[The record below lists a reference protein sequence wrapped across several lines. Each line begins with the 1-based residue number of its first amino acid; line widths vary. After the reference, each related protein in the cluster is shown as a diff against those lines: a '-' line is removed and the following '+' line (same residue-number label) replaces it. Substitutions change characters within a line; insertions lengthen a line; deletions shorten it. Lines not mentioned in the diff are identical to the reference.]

1 MAVSSERKSRRNSY
15 SSTRRSVSEAETS
28 PRKANARRRN
38 GDTKKNGE
46 TKKSAKRRKRSG
58 LSFRIS
64 LRGIW
69 RALRWVFLLALVAF
83 IIFGAGL
90 GMMKAYRF
98 CTTSDS
104 FAITEIK
111 VSGNVQVR
119 TGEILDIC
127 GLEKGGN
134 SLAVN
139 IHSAEQ
145 ELMKNP
151 WIESA
156 AIRRNLPGSFI
167 ITIKERVP
175 LFCAR
180 KKGKLYYVTA
190 EGLLIA
196 PVNSRNFRSLP
207 ILEIGPGGDDYLS
220 QLPEFVEQFRQAGFP
235 FTLPQISWLR
245 ISAGAGFELYWE
257 SRKMRLG
264 IGAEHWKDNMKRI
277 ASVVSDLEKRKE
289 LVMVS
294 SIRAADGQVW
304 MTKKTQQ

>member
-1 MAVSSERKSRRNSY
+1 MAVSSERKRRNSY
-15 SSTRRSVSEAETS
+15 SSTRRSGSEAETP
-28 PRKANARRRN
+28 PRKANARRKN
-38 GDTKKNGE
+38 GDSKKSGDTKKG
-46 TKKSAKRRKRSG
+46 SKRRKRSG
-58 LSFRIS
+58 FSFRIS

-69 RALRWVFLLALVAF
+69 RALRWVFLLALVAL
-83 IIFGAGL
+83 IILGAGI
-90 GMMKAYRF
+90 GMLKAYRF

-104 FAITEIK
+104 FAITDIRI
-111 VSGNVQVR
+111 SGNSQVK
-119 TGEILDIC
+119 TGEILGIC

-134 SLAVN
+134 SLAVD
-139 IHSAEQ
+139 IHDAEQ
-145 ELMKNP
+145 ELLKNP

-156 AIRRNLPGSFI
+156 TIRRELPGSFI

-196 PVNSRNFRSLP
+196 PVDSRNFRSLP
-207 ILEIGPGGDDYLS
+207 ILEIGPGGDDYLP
-220 QLPEFVEQFRQAGFP
+220 QLPEFIAQFRKAGFP
-235 FTLPQISWLR
+235 FTLSQISWLR

-264 IGAEHWKDNMKRI
+264 IGAEQWKDNMKRI
-277 ASVVSDLEKRKE
+277 ASVVSDLKKRKE

>member
-15 SSTRRSVSEAETS
+15 TNVRRSGSDSENAT
-28 PRKANARRRN
+28 RKTNSRRKSA
-38 GDTKKNGE
+38 DTKKS
-46 TKKSAKRRKRSG
+46 TKRRKRSG
-58 LSFRIS
+58 TSFRIS
-64 LRGIW
+64 PRGIW
-69 RALRWVFLLALVAF
+69 RALRWIFLLSFAAL
-83 IIFGAGL
+83 IIFGVGL
-90 GMMKAYRF
+90 GMLKTYHF
-98 CTTSDS
+98 CTTSKS
-104 FAITEIK
+104 FAITDIK
-111 VSGNVQVR
+111 VSGNAQVK

-127 GLEKGGN
+127 GLEKGAN

-139 IHSAEQ
+139 IHNAEL

-156 AIRRNLPGSFI
+156 TIRRELPGSFT

-175 LFCAR
+175 MFCAR
-180 KKGKLYYVTA
+180 KKGKLYYVNA

-220 QLPEFVEQFRQAGFP
+220 ELPEFIEQFRRAGFP
-235 FTLPQISWLR
+235 FTLPQISWIR
-245 ISAGAGFELYWE
+245 VSAGGGIELYWE
-257 SRKMRLG
+257 SRKMRLAMG
-264 IGAEHWKDNMKRI
+264 IEQWKDNMKRI

-289 LVMVS
+289 LVQVS

>member
-1 MAVSSERKSRRNSY
+1 MAVSSERKRRNSY
-15 SSTRRSVSEAETS
+15 SSTRRSGSEAETPS
-28 PRKANARRRN
+28 RKANARRKN
-38 GDTKKNGE
+38 GDSKKSGDTKKG
-46 TKKSAKRRKRSG
+46 SKRRKRSG
-58 LSFRIS
+58 FSFRIS

-69 RALRWVFLLALVAF
+69 RALRWAFLLALVAL
-83 IIFGAGL
+83 IIFGAGI
-90 GMMKAYRF
+90 GMLKAYRF

-104 FAITEIK
+104 FSITDIK
-111 VSGNVQVR
+111 VSGNAQVK
-119 TGEILDIC
+119 TGEILGIC
-127 GLEKGGN
+127 GLEKGSNGF
-134 SLAVN
+134 AVN
-139 IHSAEQ
+139 IHDAEQ
-145 ELMKNP
+145 ELLKNP

-156 AIRRNLPGSFI
+156 TIRRELPGSFI

-196 PVNSRNFRSLP
+196 PVDSRNFRSLP
-207 ILEIGPGGDDYLS
+207 ILEIGPGGDDYLP
-220 QLPEFVEQFRQAGFP
+220 QLPEFIAQFRHAGFP
-235 FTLPQISWLR
+235 FTLSQISWLR

-264 IGAEHWKDNMKRI
+264 IGAEQWKDNMKRI